1 MANFEEKCISDEF
14 SKMVDKIFSYSS
26 FGVKPSLDRIKK
38 LMEHFNNVEKNLK
51 FVHVAGTN
59 GKGSTSTMIAD
70 VLTESGYKT
79 GIFTSPHLISF
90 CERIAVDGEMISEKD
105 LVRIG
110 KKVADFAD
118 EADEKPTAFD
128 VITAIALLY
137 FAEKKCDV
145 VVLECGLGG
154 RYDATNIV
162 KPVLSV
168 ITSVSYDHKGILGST
183 LKEISEE
190 KAGIIKEEVPV
201 VSYPFE
207 SSEAVFN
214 PQGRETIATLEKMS
228 HNKHSEL
235 IVADSNDITESSSD
249 ESGTSITVDGLHL
262 FSSLKGE
269 HQKANMLTA
278 YTAIRRLKTIFTKI
292 SDESIIK
299 GFSKAYIPARL
310 EKVQEKPTVIIDGGH
325 NYDCALAVRKFAE
338 EHIFA
343 GKKVLV
349 LGMMKDKE
357 CDRVLQIIAP
367 VFDKVIITKP
377 EGNRAKDTIELGK
390 LAEKY
395 NPSVITQE
403 DPLIAFSEVLSNCD
417 EKDCV
422 IVFGSFYLAGEIK
435 EKFYK

>member
-38 LMEHFNNVEKNLK
+38 LMEHFNSVEKNLK

-168 ITSVSYDHKGILGST
+168 ITSVSYDHKGILGNT

-214 PQGRETIATLEKMS
+214 PQERETIATLEKMS

-338 EHIFA
+338 EHISA

-377 EGNRAKDTIELGK
+377 EGSRAKDTIELGK

-395 NPSVITQE
+395 NPSVITLE
-403 DPLIAFSEVLSNCD
+403 DPLIAFSQVLSNCD

>member
-1 MANFEEKCISDEF
+1 MANFEEKCISDDF

-26 FGVKPSLDRIKK
+26 FGVKPSLNRIKK
-38 LMEHFNNVEKNLK
+38 LMEHFNNVERNLK

-90 CERIAVDGEMISEKD
+90 CERIVVDGKMISEKD

-154 RYDATNIV
+154 KYDATNIV

-168 ITSVSYDHKGILGST
+168 ITSVSYDHKGILGNT

-214 PQGRETIATLEKMS
+214 PQGKETIDTLEKMS

-235 IVADSNDITESSSD
+235 IIADSNDITESSSD
-249 ESGTSITVDGLHL
+249 ERGTSITVDGLHL

-278 YTAIRRLKTIFTKI
+278 YTAIRKLETTFTKI
-292 SDESIIK
+292 SDESIIR

-310 EKVQEKPTVIIDGGH
+310 EKVQENPTVIIDGGH
-325 NYDCALAVRKFAE
+325 NCDCALAVRKFAE
-338 EHIFA
+338 EHISA
-343 GKKVLV
+343 GKKILV

-357 CDRVLQIIAP
+357 CDRVLQTIAP

-377 EGNRAKDTIELGK
+377 EGSRAKDTIELGE

-395 NPSVITQE
+395 NPSVIMQE
-403 DPLIAFSEVLSNCD
+403 DPLIAFSEVLNNCD

>member
-1 MANFEEKCISDEF
+1 MANFEEECVSDEF
-14 SKMVDKIFSYSS
+14 SKIVDKIFSYSS
-26 FGVKPSLDRIKK
+26 FGAKPSLERIKR
-38 LMEHFNNVEKNLK
+38 LMEHFGNVEKNLK

-59 GKGSTSTMIAD
+59 GKGSTSTMIAA

-79 GIFTSPHLISF
+79 GIFTSPHLICF
-90 CERIAVDGEMISEKD
+90 CERIVVDGEMISEKD
-105 LVRIG
+105 LARIG
-110 KKVADFAD
+110 KTITDFAD
-118 EADEKPTAFD
+118 ELDERPTAFD

-154 RYDATNIV
+154 KYDATNIV
-162 KPVLSV
+162 NPVLSV
-168 ITSVSYDHKGILGST
+168 ITSVSYDHKGILGNT

-190 KAGIIKEEVPV
+190 KAGIIKENVPV

-207 SSEAVFN
+207 RSEEVFN
-214 PQGRETIATLEKMS
+214 PQGKETIDILKRVS
-228 HNKHSEL
+228 HNRHSEL
-235 IVADSNDITESSSD
+235 IVADSNGIAESNSD
-249 ESGTSITVDGLHL
+249 ENGTSITLDGLTL

-278 YTAIRRLKTIFTKI
+278 YTALCKLKIIFTKI
-292 SDESIIK
+292 SDKSIIR

-310 EKVQEKPTVIIDGGH
+310 EKVQESPTVIIDGGH

-338 EHIFA
+338 EHVSA

-367 VFDKVIITKP
+367 VFDKVIVTKP
-377 EGNRAKDTIELGK
+377 EGSRAKDTFELGK

-395 NPSVITQE
+395 NPSVIMQE
-403 DPLIAFSEVLSNCD
+403 DSLIAFSEVLNNSD

-422 IVFGSFYLAGEIK
+422 IVFGSFYLAGKIK